1 MSRKKRIDCDMSD
14 LTASKSELLTDGLSG
29 RKAKK
34 DFIILHNDFR
44 ADIKAGDDL
53 SDIPDLYFQNLK
65 TEKVI

>member
-1 MSRKKRIDCDMSD
+1 MSRKHKTYSD
-14 LTASKSELLTDGLSG
+14 NQDLSTSKLTG